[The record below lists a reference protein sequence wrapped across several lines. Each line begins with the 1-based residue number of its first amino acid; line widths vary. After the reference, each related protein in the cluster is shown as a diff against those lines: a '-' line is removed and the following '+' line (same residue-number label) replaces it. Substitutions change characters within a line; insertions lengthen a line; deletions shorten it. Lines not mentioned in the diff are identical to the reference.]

1 MIGSSAQQYNFT
13 TNTPS
18 TVNVTP
24 TPTNGLLPPNE
35 SGGKKTASVTSK
47 ERREQQQLQQLALGC
62 AGAPISGSS
71 KKYQLVGLG
80 LTIVIW
86 PTPYPCIGQLS
97 G

>member
-1 MIGSSAQQYNFT
+1 MPSAVTSPLEPARRKRGRPRKYG
-13 TNTPS
+13 TP
-18 TVNVTP
+18 
-24 TPTNGLLPPNE
+24 E
-35 SGGKKTASVTSK
+35 QAMAAKKTASVTSK
-47 ERREQQQLQQLALGC
+47 ERREQQQLQQLALG
-62 AGAPISGSS
+62 GAGSS